1 MLAAIE
7 LDGSTRM
14 LASNCTLMARE
25 PGLLRLTLDAQ
36 HSSAR
41 TRSRE
46 EKLAQA
52 LSRYLGETVR
62 IEITAGQVVAETP
75 AQAGERATQETLAA
89 ARAALA
95 VDPTVRALQE
105 RFGATV
111 NPDSVRARRPA

>member
-1 MLAAIE
+1 M
-7 LDGSTRM
+7 
-14 LASNCTLMARE
+14 
-25 PGLLRLTLDAQ
+25 
-36 HSSAR
+36 R
-41 TRSRE
+41 TRAALRTRRRE

-52 LSRYLGETVR
+52 LSRHFGETVR
-62 IEITAGQVVAETP
+62 LEITAGPVAAETP